1 MYLSNSVFLSFS
13 LIFLSVSLCIS
24 IFLTQFLHLFH
35 SVFLSFSLIFSI
47 FLAQFLYRSQ
57 SVHPVSSLSCSLGFS
72 IFFTLFL
79 YLSHPVSL
87 SFSLCFSIFNN
98 LFFTFYKND
107 NYYNFHAF
115 ILFFLLTVFNFSN

>member
-13 LIFLSVSLCIS
+13 LIFLSLSPCIS
-24 IFLTQFLHLFH
+24 IFLIQFLHLFH

-98 LFFTFYKND
+98 LYLQFYPEI
-107 NYYNFHAF
+107 YLANFIQRF
-115 ILFFLLTVFNFSN
+115 ILIILSRGLSC